1 MEITHSCTFFFNF
14 RARGIKPIE
23 TKKPVPKPEPKK
35 SSSDIKD
42 PEKPEEETENKKKS
56 KFKVKV
62 VKQNV
67 AEEFI
72 GVINR

>member
-1 MEITHSCTFFFNF
+1 MSE
-14 RARGIKPIE
+14 
-23 TKKPVPKPEPKK
+23 
-35 SSSDIKD
+35 KD

>member
-1 MEITHSCTFFFNF
+1 MQKIFIF

-35 SSSDIKD
+35 SISD

>member
-1 MEITHSCTFFFNF
+1 MQTLLCTYLFFNF

-35 SSSDIKD
+35 SISD